1 LQALAAKLAPARQV
15 SVACERRK
23 KEWEMDES
31 TAVHVIDDDEFVREM
46 LSALLSAAD
55 YEVRTYESP
64 RSFLERLP
72 TLASGCVITDVQM
85 PDMTG
90 LQLLQHMHARLAEFP
105 TIVLTGVADVPL
117 AVEALKSGASD
128 FIEKPFNSVA
138 VLKAVKSA
146 MQQLTRTAEQSGRK
160 TEYAHRIAALT
171 TRERDVLR
179 GLVAGQSNKTI
190 GRDLE
195 ISPRTVENYRATLM
209 VKMQATSLSE
219 LVRMALLTED
229 PVC

>member
-1 LQALAAKLAPARQV
+1 MGEPV
-15 SVACERRK
+15 
-23 KEWEMDES
+23 
-31 TAVHVIDDDEFVREM
+31 AVHVIDDDEVIREM

-55 YEVRTYESP
+55 YDVRTYESP

-90 LQLLQHMHARLAEFP
+90 LQLLQHMHGRLAEFP

-128 FIEKPFNSVA
+128 FIEKPFDSVA
-138 VLKAVKSA
+138 VLKAVRSA
-146 MQQLTRTAEQSGRK
+146 MQRLSHAAEQNGRNAG
-160 TEYAHRIAALT
+160 YAHRIAALT

-179 GLVAGQSNKTI
+179 GLVKGCSNKTI
-190 GRDLE
+190 GRELE

-209 VKMQATSLSE
+209 VKMQASSLSE
-219 LVRMALLTED
+219 LVRMALLSEGL
-229 PVC
+229 VC

>member
-1 LQALAAKLAPARQV
+1 MGEP
-15 SVACERRK
+15 
-23 KEWEMDES
+23 
-31 TAVHVIDDDEFVREM
+31 TAVHIIDDDEFVREM
-46 LSALLSAAD
+46 LSALLSAAGYD
-55 YEVRTYESP
+55 VRTYESP
-64 RSFLERLP
+64 CSFLERLP
-72 TLASGCVITDVQM
+72 TLASGCVITDVPM

-128 FIEKPFNSVA
+128 FIEKPFDSTD
-138 VLKAVKSA
+138 VLKAVQSA
-146 MQQLTRTAEQSGRK
+146 MHHLTRAAEQNGRK
-160 TEYAHRIAALT
+160 SEYTHRIAALT

-190 GRDLE
+190 GRELE

-209 VKMQATSLSE
+209 VKMQAASLSE
-219 LVRMALLTED
+219 LVRMALLSED
-229 PVC
+229 LVS